1 MPNTAHFLPGV
12 KKSSPGEVSK
22 FHDGQSRS
30 PTGLRQAFP
39 GLIPLRPYC
48 SNDLERGVVVRPSA
62 EALRYRHIQLNH
74 PSSAQW
80 ITFDYDHPGGYFA
93 DDDANLPPAN
103 IVAINPENGRAHLSY
118 LLESPVATHDMARL
132 EPLKYLAAVQCGMT
146 KRMGADQ
153 HYVGLITKNPLHSD
167 WHVEWRR
174 ERPYSLDELDDAL
187 FPADKRK
194 ESRRDASFGFG
205 RNVTA
210 FECLRT
216 IGYREVLKL
225 KADGLR
231 QRDFDQRLLDIVTGI
246 NMQFAKPMS
255 PSELRAISKS
265 VSKWTWRRFSDEG
278 RSRWASRK
286 GKKGNAKRW
295 AGHNAAEQTKP
306 WEALNMSRASYYRK
320 GGGKALLSDIAT
332 VSYV

>member
-1 MPNTAHFLPGV
+1 MT
-12 KKSSPGEVSK
+12 VS
-22 FHDGQSRS
+22 QR
-30 PTGLRQAFP
+30 T
-39 GLIPLRPYC
+39 LRPYC

-80 ITFDYDHPGGYFA
+80 ITFDYDRAGGYYA
-93 DDDANLPPAN
+93 DEDANLPPAN
-103 IVAINPENGRAHLSY
+103 IVAISPDCGRAHLSY

-132 EPLKYLAAVQCGMT
+132 RPLQYLASVQRGMT
-146 KRMGADQ
+146 NRMGADKF
-153 HYVGLITKNPLHSD
+153 YVGLITKNPAHSD
-167 WHVEWRR
+167 WHTEWRR
-174 ERPYSLDELDDAL
+174 DQHYSLDELNESL
-187 FPADKRK
+187 FDIDKRFDP
-194 ESRRDASFGFG
+194 RPGMQFGFS

-210 FECLRT
+210 FKGLRT

-231 QRDFDQRLLDIVTGI
+231 QRDFDRRLFDIVTGI

-265 VSKWTWRRFSDEG
+265 VAKWTWRRFSDEG

-295 AGHNAAEQTKP
+295 AGHDAAEQTKP
-306 WEALNMSRASYYRK
+306 WEALSISRASYYRK
-320 GGGKALLSDIAT
+320 GGAKALLSDIAT
-332 VSYV
+332 VSLVK